1 MPKDAGIR
9 IFIST
14 GEISGDAAG
23 ARLAAA
29 ILRCCPQARLAGTG
43 GARMAA
49 AGVKIVDQSDHLGAV
64 GFTEPFSFAPS
75 IIRLFLRTRRQM
87 REERPDV
94 AVLIGHDVF
103 NTLLARWL
111 RRCGIRTV
119 AYFPPTVW
127 IWRSL
132 ARFISGS
139 FDLILASFPEEE
151 KVYRESGGRVLF
163 VGHYL
168 RDFLQPVTPEMR
180 KAGREACGLADG
192 APVVGLMPGS
202 RPQEID
208 GLLPLLLECAE
219 MLHRRNP
226 RIRFLLPL
234 AHPSH
239 EKPVLRQVCA
249 RKLENCLSIRGHS
262 WEVMRCCDLLLAA
275 SGTATL
281 EAALCCLPMVI
292 VYRVSRLSM
301 RGIRLLVSLS
311 VLESETLGLPNLI
324 LRRMVV
330 PELRQEDALADR
342 LFGEARALLEDGER
356 REKMRRDLAGIGE
369 LLGPPGGLQRA
380 AAAILSE
387 AAGREW
393 TGDGPA

>member
-1 MPKDAGIR
+1 MSEDAGIR

-14 GEISGDAAG
+14 GEISGDMAG
-23 ARLAAA
+23 ARVAEA

-43 GARMAA
+43 GRRMAA

-64 GFTEPFSFAPS
+64 GFTEPFSFLPS
-75 IIRLFLRTRRQM
+75 IARLFLRTRRQM

-111 RRCGIRTV
+111 RRRGIRTV
-119 AYFPPTVW
+119 AFFPPTVW

-132 ARFISGS
+132 ARFISRS

-151 KVYRESGGRVLF
+151 KVYRESGGRVAF

-180 KAGREACGLADG
+180 QAARAACGLPDG
-192 APVVGLMPGS
+192 VAVVGLMPGS
-202 RPQEID
+202 RPQEIE
-208 GLLPLLLECAE
+208 GLLPLLLDSAE
-219 MLHRRNP
+219 LLRRRNP
-226 RIRFLLPL
+226 QIRFLLPL
-234 AHPSH
+234 AHPCH
-239 EKPVLRQVCA
+239 EEPILRQAA
-249 RKLENCLSIRGHS
+249 RRSLEDCLSVRGDS
-262 WEVMRCCDLLLAA
+262 WEVLPCCDLLLAA

-281 EAALCCLPMVI
+281 EAALCALPMVI

-324 LRRMVV
+324 LRRMAV
-330 PELRQEDALADR
+330 PELRQEEALTER
-342 LFGEARALLEDGER
+342 LSAEAWSLLEDAPR
-356 REKMRRDLAGIGE
+356 REKMRQDLAGIAE
-369 LLGPPGGLQRA
+369 LLGKPGGLRRA

-387 AAGREW
+387 PTGREW
-393 TGDGPA
+393 TGDEPL